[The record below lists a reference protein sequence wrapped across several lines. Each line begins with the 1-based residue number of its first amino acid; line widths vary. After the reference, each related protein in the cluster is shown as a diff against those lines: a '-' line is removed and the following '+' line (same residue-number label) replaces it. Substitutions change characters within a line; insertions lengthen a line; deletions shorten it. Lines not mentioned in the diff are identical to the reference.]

1 MCYYLGRNLFFF
13 FQVFVVIG
21 DYDGYVGLGVKCF
34 KEVVIVIR
42 GVIILVKLIVIFVR
56 RGYWGNKIG
65 KFYIVLCKVKYLLFI
80 EFLFQKV
87 LKICKGKFLFFLW
100 DGFRF
105 NSFVFYKE
113 MQFFYLQF
121 CYIMFWF
128 R

>member
-65 KFYIVLCKVKYLLFI
+65 KFYIVFCKVKYLFV

-87 LKICKGKFLFFLW
+87 LKICKV
-100 DGFRF
+100 
-105 NSFVFYKE
+105 SF
-113 MQFFYLQF
+113 
-121 CYIMFWF
+121 
-128 R
+128 